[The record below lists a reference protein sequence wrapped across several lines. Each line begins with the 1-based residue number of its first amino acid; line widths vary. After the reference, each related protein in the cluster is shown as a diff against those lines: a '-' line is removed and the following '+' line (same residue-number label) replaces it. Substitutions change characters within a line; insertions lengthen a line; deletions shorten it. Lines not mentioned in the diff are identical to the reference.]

1 MQYMYID
8 YVNYNIQASK
18 RLLQNITT
26 VHAST
31 QCISDTCTQCIIT
44 ETMNESFNIIRFITL
59 CFEILKL
66 LVKTLLNRYMQISV
80 CIDFEDLPKF
90 SNRVQC

>member
-44 ETMNESFNIIRFITL
+44 ETMNKSFNIIRFTTK
-59 CFEILKL
+59 CFEIMNL
-66 LVKTLLNRYMQISV
+66 LVKTVFNRYMQISV
-80 CIDFEDLPKF
+80 CI
-90 SNRVQC
+90 QT